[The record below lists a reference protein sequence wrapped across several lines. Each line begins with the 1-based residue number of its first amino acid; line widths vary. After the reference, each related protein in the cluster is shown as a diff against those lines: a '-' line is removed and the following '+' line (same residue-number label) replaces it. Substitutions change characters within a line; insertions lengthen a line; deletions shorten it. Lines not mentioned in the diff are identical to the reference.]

1 NFEKMLVLT
10 LKLLLAHLIGD
21 FTLQPNKWDK
31 SKRKLKLKSPYL
43 YWHIL
48 VHAIALVLLLG
59 LDLQYA
65 WGIVIILISHFT
77 IDLAKLYLLN
87 EKNERGL
94 FFVDQLLHLCVII
107 CVSYAYAPI
116 DLTFDNILTP
126 PFILLMIA
134 ILSITSF
141 SSICMKVLISKWKP
155 KEKKTLKNAG
165 TYIGMLERLFIFG
178 FIVIDYWDGIG
189 FLLAAKSVF
198 RFGDLSNTED
208 RNLTEYI
215 LIGTLLSFGFAILI
229 SQGYLY
235 ILSILTATS

>member
-1 NFEKMLVLT
+1 MLILT
-10 LKLLLAHLIGD
+10 LKLLLAHVIGD

-31 SKRKLKLKSPYL
+31 SKRKQKHKSPHL
-43 YWHIL
+43 YWHML
-48 VHAIALVLLLG
+48 VHAAALSILLSF
-59 LDLQYA
+59 DTSYI
-65 WGIVIILISHFT
+65 WGFVTILLTHFI

-87 EKNERGL
+87 DTNDRAL
-94 FFVDQLLHLCVII
+94 FFIDQLLHLFVILCVA
-107 CVSYAYAPI
+107 YAYFPI
-116 DLTFDNILTP
+116 DVHFDDILTP
-126 PFILLMIA
+126 QFVLLTLA
-134 ILSITSF
+134 ILTITSLT
-141 SSICMKVLISKWKP
+141 SILMKVLISKWKP

-215 LIGTLLSFGFAILI
+215 LIGTLLSFGFALLI
-229 SQGYLY
+229 SQGYVYVSSLL
-235 ILSILTATS
+235 ITSTG